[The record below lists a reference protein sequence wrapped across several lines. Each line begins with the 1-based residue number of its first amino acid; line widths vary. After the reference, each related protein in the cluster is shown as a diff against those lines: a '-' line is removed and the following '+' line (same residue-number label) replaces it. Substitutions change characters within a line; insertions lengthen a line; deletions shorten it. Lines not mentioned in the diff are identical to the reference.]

1 MPDILSI
8 PELAKLLG
16 TTEAAVRN
24 KIYKNPSAL
33 PPWFRDGTKYR
44 WSQRRV
50 LAWIE
55 KRQQEGEQEHAR
67 RSSYRRSA

>member
-8 PELAKLLG
+8 PESAKLLG

-55 KRQQEGEQEHAR
+55 NASRKAS
-67 RSSYRRSA
+67 RSMPAAAVTGAQP